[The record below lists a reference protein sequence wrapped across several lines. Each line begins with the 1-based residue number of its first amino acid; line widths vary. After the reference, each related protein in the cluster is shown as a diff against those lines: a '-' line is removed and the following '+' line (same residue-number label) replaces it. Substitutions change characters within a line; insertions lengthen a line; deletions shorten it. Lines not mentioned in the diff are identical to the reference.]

1 MIQNIITTA
10 DSTLIVSWIADQ
22 LPVYARFFIS
32 KNCIHTDKNA
42 NPTLT
47 NIVLLT

>member
-22 LPVYARFFIS
+22 LPVYVKFFIS

-47 NIVLLT
+47 NIDLSA